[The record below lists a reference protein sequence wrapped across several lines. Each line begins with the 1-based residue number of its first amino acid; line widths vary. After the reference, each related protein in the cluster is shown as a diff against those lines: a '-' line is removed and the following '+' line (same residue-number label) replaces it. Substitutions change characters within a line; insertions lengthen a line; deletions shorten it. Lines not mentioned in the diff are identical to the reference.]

1 MSKNLTRKGLALGAV
16 VALGSTLIA
25 GTPAFAAPG
34 ITIAPA
40 AGTSYSFIS
49 GERFDLKVFGNT
61 EFTFS
66 SSTDI
71 QWSITNAAG
80 ESVTTTIKNDGT
92 AADASSTSAS
102 TTTITKDGGTA
113 GTAAGANRLGL
124 AVAADKAVTLKVLA
138 FVELNGTAGYQA
150 GADLGS
156 NEETVTFIKKADVV
170 PTVAITSPVE
180 GDTKVAATLSLNV
193 NNEQL
198 APGDFGLEFT
208 KGDGTSLGS
217 TQQVAV
223 GAWSTTDLKFAA
235 ETGTVTALV
244 KDSAVKVQAYYNA
257 SGVVY
262 ASTDKL
268 GTAATASVVARKVAL
283 FTADV
288 VRSATAKTISSS
300 NHVKRNSS
308 FELKATATDSS
319 SPAKAVAGS
328 PVTVAV
334 TTNATLSS
342 TAGSVVSITINGVT
356 YTDNAKLPGAGSGS
370 TAIAKIATTT
380 DADGVAKIAVTTS
393 GFAVGNNVVATFATE
408 NFSSSVTV
416 LSVDPTYTGYIT
428 NAKTGVSVVAGGTAA
443 INVAVYDQ
451 FGGTPADEY
460 DARAVWVSS
469 NSRTTAS
476 TTASSTNVSIVGG
489 KATLSVVDNGTGT
502 GYNVYN
508 VEFAKRVAGGGYTGN
523 SAIDANFEVR
533 IVAAAD
539 LVAGKITSSGTLNST
554 TKVYEVS
561 GTTALN
567 LEATGSSDFRTVSTD
582 PTFTNSANLA
592 GVVSTVATATAAA
605 VNIEGAK
612 VTVSGTGL
620 QFRANVLASGTGY
633 VYGAG
638 SIDVYTDASG
648 NYSVDVASNKAG
660 KQTITITSGSV
671 SQTVTVVFAAAASTT
686 GTVLTIDAPTSIV
699 PGKTLTFTGKLVDKF
714 GNPVATN
721 SSTADFK
728 VAYTGPGFVVATLP
742 TETDSSGAFSVSV
755 LLGSADSGTA
765 TLTATY
771 GGSKGAYDSTVTGT
785 TADIVKS
792 ASVTVGATPVA
803 AATAAVSG
811 STGKFY
817 VSATNAAAKKVVV
830 KVAGKFFRSFSGT
843 AAKRTVALKAP
854 KGKHKVTVFVGGK
867 LVATKTITVK

>member
-16 VALGSTLIA
+16 VALGSSLFA

-61 EFTFS
+61 EFTFATT
-66 SSTDI
+66 TDI
-71 QWSITNAAG
+71 QWDITNAAG
-80 ESVTTTIKNDGT
+80 ESVTTTTNN
-92 AADASSTSAS
+92 AAAAATSDSASAS

-124 AVAADKAVTLKVLA
+124 AVAADKAVTLKVRA
-138 FVELNGTAGYQA
+138 FVELNGTTGYQA

-170 PTVAITSPVE
+170 PTLAITAPVE
-180 GDTKVAATLSLNV
+180 GDTKVAATAKLNV

-198 APGDFGLEFT
+198 TPGDFALEFT

-217 TQQVAV
+217 TQRIVF
-223 GAWSTTDLKFAA
+223 GAWSTTDLNFAA

-257 SGVVY
+257 SGAAY

-288 VRSATAKTISSS
+288 VRSATAKTISAS

-319 SPAKAVAGS
+319 TPAKAVAGS
-328 PVTVAV
+328 SVTVAV
-334 TTNATLSS
+334 TTSATLSS
-342 TAGSVVSITINGVT
+342 TAGSVVSLTINGVT
-356 YTDNAKLPGAGSGS
+356 YTDNAKLPGAGSGA

-380 DADGVAKIAVTTS
+380 DSSGIAKIAVTTS
-393 GFAVGNNVVATFATE
+393 GFAVGNNVVATFGTE
-408 NFSSSVTV
+408 NFSSAVTAISVE
-416 LSVDPTYTGYIT
+416 PTYTGYIT
-428 NAKTGVSVVAGGTAA
+428 NALTGTSVVAAGTAA
-443 INVAVYDQ
+443 INVSVYDQ

-476 TTASSTNVSIVGG
+476 TTASSKNVAIVGG

-523 SAIDANFEVR
+523 TAIDTDFEVR
-533 IVAAAD
+533 LVAAAD
-539 LVAGKITSSGTLNST
+539 LVAGKITSSGTLNAT

-582 PTFTNSANLA
+582 PTFTNSTNLT
-592 GVVSTVATATAAA
+592 GVVSTVASATAAA
-605 VNIEGAK
+605 VAIEGAK

-620 QFRANVLASGTGY
+620 QFRTDALASGTGY
-633 VYGAG
+633 VFGAG
-638 SIDVYTDASG
+638 SIEAYTDASG

-660 KQTITITSGSV
+660 KQTITITSGSF
-671 SQTVTVVFAAAASTT
+671 SQTVTVTFAAAAATT
-686 GTVLTIDAPTSIV
+686 GTSLVIDAPAYIL
-699 PGKTLTFTGKLVDKF
+699 PGRTVTVTATLTDKF
-714 GNPVATN
+714 GNPVAVSNGTHV
-721 SSTADFK
+721 D
-728 VAYTGPGFVVATLP
+728 VAWAGPGLTVGTMVDAFDAAGQAT
-742 TETDSSGAFSVSV
+742 FRV
-755 LLGSADSGTA
+755 LLGANETGSGTVTVKYDQSADGDFTGTA
-765 TLTATY
+765 SGDLDLVKTATVQI
-771 GGSKGAYDSTVTGT
+771 GA
-785 TADIVKS
+785 A
-792 ASVTVGATPVA
+792 PVA
-803 AATAAVSG
+803 GATAAVAG
-811 STGKFY
+811 STKRFF
-817 VSATNAAAKKVVV
+817 VSVDGNSSARNVVV
-830 KVAGKFFRSFSGT
+830 KVAGRTFATLKGSS
-843 AAKRTVALKAP
+843 AKKTYTVRAP
-854 KGKHKVTVFVGGK
+854 KGSHKVTVFVGGQ
-867 LVATKTITVK
+867 LIATKTISVK